1 MKIILVIT
9 LILALGVATY
19 KWFIYYCVVRGLLY
33 YLEIEHSDMP
43 DEKKAKELT
52 NMAIE
57 RTIKEFF
64 GQV

>member
-1 MKIILVIT
+1 M
-9 LILALGVATY
+9 LILIIVLIVVLIIAIS
-19 KWFIYYCVVRGLLY
+19 KWFVYYCAVRGLLY
-33 YLEIEHSDMP
+33 YLEMEHSDMP

-52 NMAIE
+52 HMAIE

>member
-1 MKIILVIT
+1 MLIWVIV
-9 LILALGVATY
+9 LSLALIIAIS
-19 KWFIYYCVVRGLLY
+19 KWFIYYCATRGLLY
-33 YLEIEHSDMP
+33 YLEMKHSDMP